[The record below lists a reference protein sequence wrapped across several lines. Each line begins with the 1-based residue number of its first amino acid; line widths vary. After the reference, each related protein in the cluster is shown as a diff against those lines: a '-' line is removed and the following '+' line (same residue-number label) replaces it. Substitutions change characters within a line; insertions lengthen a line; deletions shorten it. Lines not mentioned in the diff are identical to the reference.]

1 MIDDNNTIT
10 NLILRNCNINGN
22 TLNKIAEALTKDNNK
37 NLIMLDITDNPIQD
51 PQLKVLFGLLQ
62 NNGTLLEVKYTLYD
76 EANNKSLVK
85 FK

>member
-37 NLIMLDITDNPIQD
+37 NLIMLDITDNPI
-51 PQLKVLFGLLQ
+51 
-62 NNGTLLEVKYTLYD
+62 
-76 EANNKSLVK
+76 
-85 FK
+85 